1 MRGSGVEVLS
11 LVGGLS
17 LFVAQWFAADMA
29 ELRPMGESAGSLRY
43 AAGFVVVFVA
53 SVFVCGFFAWLGKKL
68 VDAIGLRP
76 ADRTL
81 GAAFGVL
88 RGMVL
93 LLAVAVVVGLT
104 PLQEALWWQE
114 SQAAPVL
121 SEMLRGLSR
130 RCRKNLEGICLP
142 DIETAVVQSCCRVV
156 AAGCSRKRMEY
167 NYVWN
172 RRRRQSSARQSA
184 DL

>member
-1 MRGSGVEVLS
+1 MAALDWIFVAVLLASMLIGAWRGLVFEVLS
-11 LVGGLS
+11 LLGWVVS
-17 LFVAQWFAADMA
+17 FFVAQWFAQDVAA
-29 ELRPMGESAGSLRY
+29 LLPMGESADSLRY

-53 SVFVCGFFAWLGKKL
+53 SVFACGFVTWLAKKL

-88 RGMVL
+88 RGVVV

-104 PLQEALWWQE
+104 PMREALWWQE

-121 SEMLRGLSR
+121 AEVLKGL
-130 RCRKNLEGICLP
+130 KPALP
-142 DIETAVVQSCCRVV
+142 DEFGRHLPS
-156 AAGCSRKRMEY
+156 
-167 NYVWN
+167 
-172 RRRRQSSARQSA
+172 
-184 DL
+184 